1 MKMTNA
7 NRAVLFSI
15 IGLCVISIVY
25 RLIPREII
33 QRKTIL
39 HVDLCFDETPALQTL
54 IAQFEEQNPDIV
66 VVPVHHSYQD
76 LAKKLFEA
84 PVNISEQLIDDA
96 QTDDEHVQS
105 DLVLLDMD
113 WLPNLFKNHI
123 LEPLSGFPA
132 DNPDLT
138 RLYEM
143 SKLGGVSYAVPL
155 FSSPYIFF
163 YNIDVLQSTGFD
175 RPPKTRD
182 DFLRYCRAL
191 KEKQTAGIGLALSD
205 DNHAGMQS
213 DVFSWFWNSG
223 IAFISEDNKP
233 QFSARQARETF
244 AFLDTLSKENLVS
257 PGSFSKSEEMK
268 IDEFCAGNTAMMI
281 ASFSALPEIAAHA
294 AFEWGISTVPT
305 AASYIGN
312 PLFVTETFGMGM
324 YAASGHKEEAWK
336 FLSFLA
342 GAEHIADLASS
353 YYCIPENQNAVLS
366 FAENPPQMEKALE
379 LFNTGKEINE
389 FDVRPGVFV
398 IQNIIRDELQ
408 KMMTGEISPER
419 AAEAIQEKYGMHPEV
434 SIK

>member
-1 MKMTNA
+1 MTNA

-25 RLIPREII
+25 RLISREII
-33 QRKTIL
+33 QHKTIL

-54 IAQFEEQNPDIV
+54 IAQFEEQNPDID

-84 PVNISEQLIDDA
+84 PVDILEQLVDDA
-96 QTDDEHVQS
+96 QTDDEYVQS
-105 DLVLLDMD
+105 DVVLLDMD
-113 WLPNLFKNHI
+113 WLPNLFKNHV

-138 RLYEM
+138 MHYER
-143 SKLGGVSYAVPL
+143 SKSGGVSYTLPL
-155 FSSPYIFF
+155 FSAPYIFF
-163 YNIDVLQSTGFD
+163 YNIDVLKSAGFD
-175 RPPKTRD
+175 RPPKTRE
-182 DFLRYCRAL
+182 DFLRYCRVL
-191 KEKQTAGIGLALSD
+191 KEKQTAGISLALSD

-223 IAFISEDNKP
+223 MYFLSEDNEP
-233 QFSARQARETF
+233 QFLTRQVRETL
-244 AFLDTLSKENLVS
+244 AFLDTLSKENLVFS
-257 PGSFSKSEEMK
+257 GSFSKSGEMK
-268 IDEFCAGNTAMMI
+268 IDEFCGGKTAMMI
-281 ASFSALPEIAAHA
+281 ASFSALPEIADRA

-324 YAASGHKEEAWK
+324 YAASGHKDEAWK

-342 GAEHIADLASS
+342 GAEHIADLALS

-366 FAENPPQMEKALE
+366 FAENPPQLEKALE

-408 KMMTGEISPER
+408 KMMTGEISPEL
-419 AAEAIQEKYGMHPEV
+419 AAEAIQEKYKNYLGL
-434 SIK
+434 